1 MFAEAQVVA
10 AREQEVSGCE
20 LYRKDNQSR
29 AWLLADRSHVYGLC
43 GDWNRDHNDAK
54 IFIKKLRYLS
64 CSRKDFLRNSHK
76 ITPEK

>member
-54 IFIKKLRYLS
+54 IFIKKTEIFELFS
-64 CSRKDFLRNSHK
+64 KGFFKKFSQDH
-76 ITPEK
+76 T